1 MAFVVDDLAIAAV
14 VAMLAGAGMQ
24 YKASQDASARQQRET
39 LSAMARQ
46 RDLQMQAE
54 QKAMDTAKKFA
65 PEDRKQE
72 QGQIEQQLTQE
83 LQAPVQ
89 SAQQINNAQSTTQGD
104 VSNDYVAAK
113 AASNLNQMKQAESLA
128 RLLGKTTAASRLR
141 TNEAIK
147 VADAAAGIDR
157 LGSFS
162 RGQAAADQI
171 GINAAGR
178 PDAGM
183 VLGGQVLGALGAGGL
198 AMAGGAA
205 NAGTAAQYGT
215 TAGSQQTA
223 MLAAQDAG
231 MGLSSAGG
239 LSPVWAGTVGKL
251 FRGVG
256 R

>member
-1 MAFVVDDLAIAAV
+1 MTGFEIAAV
-14 VAMLAGAGMQ
+14 IAMLAGAATQ
-24 YKASQDASARQQRET
+24 YKASQDAAERQQREIQAS
-39 LSAMARQ
+39 LARQ

-54 QKAMDTAKKFA
+54 DKAKKTAEDFA
-65 PEDRKQE
+65 PETRKE
-72 QGQIEQQLTQE
+72 AQGQIEQQLTE
-83 LQAPVQ
+83 EFQAPVQ
-89 SAQQINNAQSTTQGD
+89 SAQEINNAQSTTQGN
-104 VSNDYVAAK
+104 VSSDYVAAK
-113 AASNLNQMKQAESLA
+113 AASNVNQLKQAEQLA

-157 LGSFS
+157 LANFS
-162 RGQAAADQI
+162 RGQAGADEI

-231 MGLSSAGG
+231 MGLSAAGG
-239 LSPVWAGTVGKL
+239 FSPVWAGSVGKL
-251 FRGVG
+251 FQGVS

>member
-1 MAFVVDDLAIAAV
+1 MTGFEIAAV
-14 VAMLAGAGMQ
+14 IAMLAGAAAT
-24 YKASQDASARQQRET
+24 YKANQDAAQRQQREVMAS
-39 LSAMARQ
+39 LARQ

-54 QKAMDTAKKFA
+54 DKAKKTAEQFA

-72 QGQIEQQLTQE
+72 QTQIADKLTE
-83 LQAPVQ
+83 EFNAPVQ
-89 SAQQINNAQSTTQGD
+89 SAQQINNAQSTTQGN
-104 VSNDYVAAK
+104 VSSDYVAAK

-141 TNEAIK
+141 TNEAIR

-162 RGQAAADQI
+162 RGQAAADEI

-178 PDAGM
+178 PDAGLI
-183 VLGGQVLGALGAGGL
+183 LGGQVVGALGAGGL

-231 MGLSSAGG
+231 IAGSSGF
-239 LSPVWAGTVGKL
+239 SPVWAGTVGKL
-251 FRGVG
+251 FKGVS